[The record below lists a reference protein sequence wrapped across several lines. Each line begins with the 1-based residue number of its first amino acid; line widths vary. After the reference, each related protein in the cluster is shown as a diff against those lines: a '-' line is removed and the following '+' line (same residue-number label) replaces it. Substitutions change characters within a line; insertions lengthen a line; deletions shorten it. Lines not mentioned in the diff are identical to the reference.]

1 MADAPY
7 LIALALLEQNGKRA
21 LPLSG
26 KSQSLPPS
34 NADSAGQQARHDMP
48 TDDGKALALEL
59 LLRIWQRTDDGPLKR
74 AVGAN
79 SFLLVELPMER
90 LPEDLPAIKAAWIQS
105 GDFSSFLLDLKK
117 IAERGWTLEFAKYQP
132 VSFKAW

>member
-7 LIALALLEQNGKRA
+7 LIALALLEQKGKRA

-26 KSQSLPPS
+26 KSQSNPPR
-34 NADSAGQQARHDMP
+34 NADSGGNQVSHDMP
-48 TDDGKALALEL
+48 SDDAKALALEL
-59 LLRIWQRTDDGPLKR
+59 LLRIWQRTDDGPLNR
-74 AVGAN
+74 AVGEN

-105 GDFSSFLLDLKK
+105 GDFSTFLLNLKK
-117 IAERGWTLEFAKYQP
+117 IAERGWILEFAKYQP

>member
-26 KSQSLPPS
+26 KSQSTS
-34 NADSAGQQARHDMP
+34 AFSADRAGKQDSHDMP
-48 TDDGKALALEL
+48 LDDGKALALEL
-59 LLRIWQRTDDGPLKR
+59 LLRIWQRTDDGPLSR
-74 AVGAN
+74 AVGEH
-79 SFLLVELPMER
+79 SFLLVEMPMER
-90 LPEDLPAIKAAWIQS
+90 LPADLPALKAAWIQS
-105 GDFSSFLLDLKK
+105 GDFSKFFVDLKK
-117 IAERGWTLEFAKYQP
+117 MAVRGWSLEVAKHQP

>member
-7 LIALALLEQNGKRA
+7 LIALALIEQNGKRA

-26 KSQSLPPS
+26 KSQSNPPG
-34 NADSAGQQARHDMP
+34 NADSGGQQALLDMP
-48 TDDGKALALEL
+48 SDDGKALALEL
-59 LLRIWQRTDDGPLKR
+59 LLRIWQRTDDGPLNR

-79 SFLLVELPMER
+79 SFLLIELPMEC
-90 LPEDLPAIKAAWIQS
+90 LPEDLSAIKAAWIQS

>member
-26 KSQSLPPS
+26 KSQSNSSS
-34 NADSAGQQARHDMP
+34 NADSGEQQARHEMP
-48 TDDGKALALEL
+48 PEEAKALALEL
-59 LLRIWQRTDDGPLKR
+59 LLRIWQRTDDGPLSR

-117 IAERGWTLEFAKYQP
+117 IADRGWTLEFAKYQP
-132 VSFKAW
+132 ISFKAW